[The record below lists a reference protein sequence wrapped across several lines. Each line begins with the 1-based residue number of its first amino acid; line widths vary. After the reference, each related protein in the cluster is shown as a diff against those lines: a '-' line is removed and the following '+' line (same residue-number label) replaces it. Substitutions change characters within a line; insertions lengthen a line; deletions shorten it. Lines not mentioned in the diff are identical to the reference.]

1 MEKLIVATL
10 RNRRCLSALVMKPLI
25 STFFTL
31 LLFGFTGSSYG
42 QVTQIERDALIAL
55 YNSTVGANWTDNTGW
70 VGEGGVLH
78 LAIYSSKEV
87 FESDRGDKPGA
98 QPGIEAGVV
107 EKISKGTYKGSF
119 EIPPGTYA
127 IGVYI
132 DENEKLDTNFLG
144 IPKEQY
150 GFSNNA
156 KAFGIP
162 KFEAASFV
170 IDTYKKVQIGL

>member
-70 VGEGGVLH
+70 MGEVGTECDWYGVTCSSGSAQEISMPANNLIGSIPGLILIAAQLGLSAMMLASIRAHEHEIH
-78 LAIYSSKEV
+78 LLRVI
-87 FESDRGDKPGA
+87 GA
-98 QPGIEAGVV
+98 
-107 EKISKGTYKGSF
+107 
-119 EIPPGTYA
+119 PP
-127 IGVYI
+127 
-132 DENEKLDTNFLG
+132 
-144 IPKEQY
+144 
-150 GFSNNA
+150 
-156 KAFGIP
+156 
-162 KFEAASFV
+162 
-170 IDTYKKVQIGL
+170 

>member
-1 MEKLIVATL
+1 MKYFCCLLFILCSFQLSAATL
-10 RNRRCLSALVMKPLI
+10 DVEI
-25 STFFTL
+25 Q
-31 LLFGFTGSSYG
+31 G
-42 QVTQIERDALIAL
+42 I
-55 YNSTVGANWTDNTGW
+55 TD
-70 VGEGGVLH
+70 GGVLH
-78 LAIYSSKEV
+78 LAIYNSKEV
-87 FESDRGDKPGA
+87 FESDRGDKLGS

-107 EKISKGTYKGSF
+107 KKIGKGTYKGSF
-119 EIPPGTYA
+119 KIPPGTYA
-127 IGVYI
+127 IGAYI
-132 DENEKLDTNFLG
+132 DENENEKLDTNFLS